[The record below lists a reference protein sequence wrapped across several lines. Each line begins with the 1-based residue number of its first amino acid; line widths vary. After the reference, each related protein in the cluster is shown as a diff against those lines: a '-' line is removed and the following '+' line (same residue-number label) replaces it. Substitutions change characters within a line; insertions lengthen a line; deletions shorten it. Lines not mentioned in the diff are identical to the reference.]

1 MNSDDAWAQ
10 LHELIP
16 LFYSDCSRLGAF
28 ELARR
33 PLPAGFAELL
43 DHHHH
48 MTVTVESYFDQRVS
62 VEVLETQ
69 RQLDHYSRKIVLRGD
84 RDRRILMFGLVRLDL
99 SVLSAE
105 VRAEI
110 ESQTKPLGRVLIE
123 HDVMRQVELLDLWQI
138 AMGADLQHCLASP
151 STVTYGRTALIHC
164 NGQPAVEL
172 LEIVTPDL

>member
-1 MNSDDAWAQ
+1 MNSDEAWAQ

-16 LFYSDCSRLGAF
+16 LFYNDWSRLGAF
-28 ELARR
+28 ALARR

-110 ESQTKPLGRVLIE
+110 ESQAKPLGRVLIE
-123 HDVMRQVELLDLWQI
+123 HDVMRQVELLDLWRI
-138 AMGADLQHCLASP
+138 DMGDDLQHALESP